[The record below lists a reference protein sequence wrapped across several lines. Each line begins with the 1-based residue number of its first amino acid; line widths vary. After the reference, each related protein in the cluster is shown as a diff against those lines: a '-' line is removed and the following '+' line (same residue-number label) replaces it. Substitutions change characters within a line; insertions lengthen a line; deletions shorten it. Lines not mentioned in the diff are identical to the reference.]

1 MSDVADLSVVMPTF
15 KHAQF
20 LPRALDALLSQSVR
34 ARELIVVN
42 DASPDETQEILD
54 RYAANDA
61 TLQVI
66 RNETNQGVTKCIEIG
81 IARAR
86 GKYLYCAASDD
97 YVLPGFIEKTVG
109 ALESHPQAGLCS
121 SYFSIRDGITGE
133 IRVNPSGW
141 CESPRYFTP
150 REVEPLI
157 GHSSIPGHAT
167 IIKRAS
173 FDAAGGLL
181 ADLEWHSDWFLNF
194 VVAFREGMCHV
205 PEMLSL
211 ITDMPST
218 YSNQGVRTERQ
229 LRVINAI
236 FDRLASHEYVDV
248 APSFERSGA
257 LSVLGTP
264 VIVAAAGRAD
274 AWRPGT
280 LKLLNSFTA
289 EQYDSLLDHAR
300 PEVRELAAFFLGAYW
315 HETKQNLDERSRQ
328 MAAAQQQ
335 AAQARERLASVEQ
348 ELATANARRC
358 EMETELGRARWLIA
372 EREAQVRQL
381 EAFAQH
387 QAETIRRMEASYFWK
402 SRKLLAGCKHKVLKP
417 LGRIARRAACW

>member
-1 MSDVADLSVVMPTF
+1 MSDVADLSVVMPTY

-54 RYAANDA
+54 RYVQNDA
-61 TLQVI
+61 TVKVI
-66 RNETNQGVTKCIEIG
+66 RNESNQGVTKCIEIG

-121 SYFSIRDGITGE
+121 SYFSIRDGVTGE

-141 CESPRYFTP
+141 CESPRYFAP

-211 ITDMPST
+211 ITDMPGT
-218 YSNQGVRTERQ
+218 YSSQAASTERQ

-236 FDRLASHEYVDV
+236 FDRLASDEYVDV

-264 VIVAAAGRAD
+264 VIVAAASRAD
-274 AWRPGT
+274 AWSPRT
-280 LKLLNSFTA
+280 LRQINSFTA

-300 PEVRELAAFFLGAYW
+300 AEVRELAAFFLGAYW
-315 HETKQNLDERSRQ
+315 RETKQNLQERNRQ
-328 MAAAQQQ
+328 MAAEQ
-335 AAQARERLASVEQ
+335 ERLASVEQ
-348 ELATANARRC
+348 ELAAANARRR
-358 EMETELGRARWLIA
+358 EMETELSRAGWLIA

-387 QAETIRRMEASYFWK
+387 QAETIRRMESSYFWK
-402 SRKLLAGCKHKVLKP
+402 SRQLLAGCKHQVLKP